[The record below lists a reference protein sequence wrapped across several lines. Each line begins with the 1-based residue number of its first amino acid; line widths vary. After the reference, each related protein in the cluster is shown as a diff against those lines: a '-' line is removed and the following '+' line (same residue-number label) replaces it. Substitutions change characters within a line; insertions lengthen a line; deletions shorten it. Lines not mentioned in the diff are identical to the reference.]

1 MTPRNRHSH
10 DGTEDFAF
18 VTEGLLHGT
27 RLATPEGWC
36 GVEELGPGDRLLS
49 FDGAPAVV
57 VGVQSAEVAGR
68 PQDWPAECWPLLVP
82 PGVLGNTEALRL
94 LPEQPVLLDCDA
106 AELMFGDPFA
116 LLPAA
121 ALAGWRGIARMSPN
135 PRERILTPILSSDE
149 VIYAAGGALLWCPG
163 DAAAGLPGF
172 ALRPDR
178 GDGRAG
184 YVPLSLAS
192 ARDLVAVLMAEDVGA
207 ALIRAAPG
215 GGQAALRVLDP

>member
-1 MTPRNRHSH
+1 MLRRNQHNP
-10 DGTEDFAF
+10 DGAEDFAF

-27 RLATPEGWC
+27 RLAVPGGWC
-36 GVEELGPGDRLLS
+36 PVEHLAPGDRLLS
-49 FDGAPAVV
+49 FDGAPALV

-68 PQDWPAECWPLLVP
+68 PQHWPANRWPLRVP
-82 PGVLGNTEALRL
+82 PDVLGNSEALRL
-94 LPEQPVLLDCDA
+94 LPDQPVLLECDA
-106 AELMFGDPFA
+106 ADRLFGDPFV

-121 ALAGWRGIARMSPN
+121 ALAGWRGIVPVVPGLA
-135 PRERILTPILSSDE
+135 EQVFTPILQTDE

-172 ALRPDR
+172 ALRPER

-184 YVPLSLAS
+184 YLPLSLAS
-192 ARDLVAVLMAEDVGA
+192 ARDLVTVLTAEDMGA
-207 ALIRAAPG
+207 ALTRAAPG